1 MAAFEAEG
9 KLYKKMDIQQVTDTF
24 KKREFVVEMVDGAYT
39 QLVKFQMVQNNCEKL
54 DGFNEGDEVKV
65 TFNLRGREWT
75 SPQGEVKYFSTLDAW
90 KIDSQTGTSVQ
101 QAALLAL
108 LQIYHHQLMLHQQH
122 KVMTIYLFKKR

>member
-9 KLYKKMDIQQVTDTF
+9 KLYKKMDTQQVTDTF

-54 DGFNEGDEVKV
+54 DGFNEGDDVKV

-75 SPQGEVKYFSTLDAW
+75 SPDGVVKYFNTLDAW
-90 KIDSQTGTSVQ
+90 RIEETSTSSSTEYPSNI
-101 QAALLAL
+101 AHLSW
-108 LQIYHHQLMLHQQH
+108 
-122 KVMTIYLFKKR
+122 TD

>member
-9 KLYKKMDIQQVTDTF
+9 KLYKKMDTQQVTDTF

-54 DGFNEGDEVKV
+54 EGFNEGDDVKV

-90 KIDSQTGTSVQ
+90 KIDAQNAAPVQ
-101 QAALLAL
+101 QAMPDNAPANIPSPADAPPAAQSNDDLP
-108 LQIYHHQLMLHQQH
+108 
-122 KVMTIYLFKKR
+122 F

>member
-75 SPQGEVKYFSTLDAW
+75 SPRGEVKYFSTLDAW

-101 QAALLAL
+101 QAAPASAPTNIPSPTDAPPAAQSNDDLP
-108 LQIYHHQLMLHQQH
+108 
-122 KVMTIYLFKKR
+122 F

>member
-9 KLYKKMDIQQVTDTF
+9 KLYKKMDTQQVTDTF

-54 DGFNEGDEVKV
+54 EGFNEGDDVKV

-90 KIDSQTGTSVQ
+90 KIDAQAAAAVQ
-101 QAALLAL
+101 QAAPASAPTNIPSPTDAPPAAQSNDDLP
-108 LQIYHHQLMLHQQH
+108 
-122 KVMTIYLFKKR
+122 F

>member
-101 QAALLAL
+101 QAAPASAPTNIPSPTDAPPAAQSNDDLP
-108 LQIYHHQLMLHQQH
+108 
-122 KVMTIYLFKKR
+122 F

>member
-90 KIDSQTGTSVQ
+90 KIDSQTGTSVK
-101 QAALLAL
+101 QAAPASAPTNIPSPTDAPPAAQSNDDLP
-108 LQIYHHQLMLHQQH
+108 
-122 KVMTIYLFKKR
+122 F

>member
-1 MAAFEAEG
+1 MAAYEAEG
-9 KLYKKMDIQQVTDTF
+9 KLYKKMDTQQITDTF

-54 DGFNEGDEVKV
+54 DGFNEGDDVKV

-90 KIDSQTGTSVQ
+90 KIDSQSVAPAQ
-101 QAALLAL
+101 QAAPVSAPTNIPSPTDAPPAAQSNDDLP
-108 LQIYHHQLMLHQQH
+108 
-122 KVMTIYLFKKR
+122 F

>member
-54 DGFNEGDEVKV
+54 DGFNEGDDVKV

-90 KIDSQTGTSVQ
+90 KIDSQSVAPVQ
-101 QAALLAL
+101 QAVPANAPTNIPLPTDAPPAAQSNDDLP
-108 LQIYHHQLMLHQQH
+108 
-122 KVMTIYLFKKR
+122 F

>member
-54 DGFNEGDEVKV
+54 DGFNEGDDVKV

-90 KIDSQTGTSVQ
+90 KIDSQTAAPVQ
-101 QAALLAL
+101 QAIPNNAPASIPSPADAPPAAQSNDDLP
-108 LQIYHHQLMLHQQH
+108 
-122 KVMTIYLFKKR
+122 F

>member
-9 KLYKKMDIQQVTDTF
+9 KIYKKMDTQQVTDTF

-54 DGFNEGDEVKV
+54 DGFNEGDDVKV

-90 KIDSQTGTSVQ
+90 KIDSQAAAPVQ
-101 QAALLAL
+101 QAAPASAPTNIPSPTDAPPAAQSNDDLP
-108 LQIYHHQLMLHQQH
+108 
-122 KVMTIYLFKKR
+122 F

>member
-9 KLYKKMDIQQVTDTF
+9 KLYKKMDTQQVTDTF

-54 DGFNEGDEVKV
+54 DGFNEGDDVKV

-75 SPQGEVKYFSTLDAW
+75 SPQGEVKYFSSLDAW
-90 KIDSQTGTSVQ
+90 KIDPQSAPVQ
-101 QAALLAL
+101 QAAPVSTPASMPSPTDAPPAAQSNDDLP
-108 LQIYHHQLMLHQQH
+108 
-122 KVMTIYLFKKR
+122 F

>member
-1 MAAFEAEG
+1 MAAYEAEG
-9 KLYKKMDIQQVTDTF
+9 KLYKKMDTQQVTDTF

-54 DGFNEGDEVKV
+54 DGFNEGDDVKV

-90 KIDSQTGTSVQ
+90 KIDTQAAAPVQ
-101 QAALLAL
+101 QAAPASAPTSIPSPTDAPPAAQSNDDLP
-108 LQIYHHQLMLHQQH
+108 
-122 KVMTIYLFKKR
+122 F

>member
-9 KLYKKMDIQQVTDTF
+9 KLYKKMDTQQVTDTF

-54 DGFNEGDEVKV
+54 EGFNEGDDVKV

-90 KIDSQTGTSVQ
+90 KIDSQAAAPVQ
-101 QAALLAL
+101 QAAPASAPTNIPSPTDAPPAAQSNDDLP
-108 LQIYHHQLMLHQQH
+108 
-122 KVMTIYLFKKR
+122 F

>member
-54 DGFNEGDEVKV
+54 DGFNEGDEVKI

-101 QAALLAL
+101 QAAPASAPTNIPSPTDAPPAAQSNDDLP
-108 LQIYHHQLMLHQQH
+108 
-122 KVMTIYLFKKR
+122 F

>member
-1 MAAFEAEG
+1 
-9 KLYKKMDIQQVTDTF
+9 
-24 KKREFVVEMVDGAYT
+24 
-39 QLVKFQMVQNNCEKL
+39 MVQNNCEKL

-101 QAALLAL
+101 QAAPASAPTNIPSPTDAPPAAQSNDDLP
-108 LQIYHHQLMLHQQH
+108 
-122 KVMTIYLFKKR
+122 F

>member
-1 MAAFEAEG
+1 
-9 KLYKKMDIQQVTDTF
+9 MDIQQVTDTF

-101 QAALLAL
+101 QAAPASAPTNIPSPTDAPPAAQSNDDLP
-108 LQIYHHQLMLHQQH
+108 
-122 KVMTIYLFKKR
+122 F

>member
-9 KLYKKMDIQQVTDTF
+9 KLYKKMDTQQVTDTF

-54 DGFNEGDEVKV
+54 DGFNEGDDVKV

-90 KIDSQTGTSVQ
+90 KIDAQSAAPAQ
-101 QAALLAL
+101 QAAPVSAPAPASMPSPTDAPPAAQSNDDLP
-108 LQIYHHQLMLHQQH
+108 
-122 KVMTIYLFKKR
+122 F